1 MLKIYCQ
8 DCGSP
13 TSYTSLKP
21 KFCSS
26 CAKPFD
32 KSIVVNKV
40 QMEKPTFTKP
50 QNIKKQVKSNVDDDY
65 DYDNEDS
72 DNIDY
77 VPDIDKIDIEISEVK
92 PRKIKLGD
100 IVNNLTE
107 EAFSQVENSKPIKMK
122 KSKNTQKKNQIKN
135 SKFLNEFKSEAGTL
149 RPSNRRNRKE
159 IDG

>member
-1 MLKIYCQ
+1 
-8 DCGSP
+8 
-13 TSYTSLKP
+13 
-21 KFCSS
+21 
-26 CAKPFD
+26 
-32 KSIVVNKV
+32 
-40 QMEKPTFTKP
+40 MEKPTFTKP

-100 IVNNLTE
+100 IVNNLPE